1 MSILKVYNPL
11 NIEVDHGDGVYIY
24 SKEGTRYLDFTS
36 GIGVTSLGHSHPS
49 LVSALK
55 DQAEKIWHCSN
66 LFKIESQQIVADKIT
81 EYSFAKSVFFCNSGT
96 EAVEAGVK
104 VVRKYFNDKNKKLFV
119 LKILFMEELMLRF
132 RQVESQ
138 N

>member
-1 MSILKVYNPL
+1 MSILGVYKPL
-11 NIEVDHGDGVYIY
+11 SIEVDHGDGVYLY

-55 DQAEKIWHCSN
+55 MQAEKIWHCSN
-66 LFKIESQQIVADKIT
+66 LFKIESQQLVADKIVNN
-81 EYSFAKSVFFCNSGT
+81 SFAHSVFFCNSGT
-96 EAVEAGVK
+96 EAIEAGIK
-104 VVRKYFNDKNKKLFV
+104 VIRKYFNNKT
-119 LKILFMEELMLRF
+119 
-132 RQVESQ
+132 